1 MPEARAC
8 RLRFGSRL
16 AISPFNLRGFGQA
29 FRNLLMDTSRHWK
42 TRLCQP
48 NPGSSLSCASV
59 QMPTVT
65 IVIPVYNGGGYIL
78 EAVES
83 VLHQDYEALELIVVD
98 DGSTDDTVDK
108 VRSFGGGI
116 RLIQQ
121 TNAGQSSALNNG
133 WAASRGE
140 LLGYLSADDRLRPG
154 GVALVATAL
163 ADARDAVLAYP
174 DFGLINERSELTGVV
189 RTPDYSMDRLYAD
202 LHCLPGPGAL
212 FRRSSYDRAGGWD
225 PLFRQIPDLEFFLRM
240 ALQGRF
246 LQVPQIAADFRIHG
260 GSATYRAVS
269 AERADEP
276 IKMVQKFFTL
286 PDIPAEMISWKA
298 RMMANA
304 DLLSA
309 MLHGQ
314 SYRFGASAGKFSEA
328 FKADPSATILCKSMT
343 YILEIIR
350 LGIWRFVGRA

>member
-1 MPEARAC
+1 
-8 RLRFGSRL
+8 
-16 AISPFNLRGFGQA
+16 
-29 FRNLLMDTSRHWK
+29 
-42 TRLCQP
+42 
-48 NPGSSLSCASV
+48 LSCAGV

-65 IVIPVYNGGGYIL
+65 IVIPVYNGGGYIQ

-83 VLHQDYEALELIVVD
+83 VLDQDYEALELIVVD
-98 DGSTDDTVDK
+98 DGSTDDTADK
-108 VRSFGGGI
+108 VRSFGAGI

-121 TNAGQSSALNNG
+121 TNSGQSSALNNG

-140 LLGYLSADDRLRPG
+140 LLGYLSADDRFRPG
-154 GVALVATAL
+154 GVTLVATAL

-174 DFGLINERSELTGVV
+174 DFGLINERSQLTGEV

-212 FRRSSYDRAGGWD
+212 FRRSSYGRAGGWD
-225 PLFRQIPDLEFFLRM
+225 PVFRQIPDLDFFLRM

-246 LQVPQIAADFRIHG
+246 LRVPQMAADFRIHG

-276 IKMVQKFFTL
+276 IKMVQRFFTR
-286 PDIPAEMISWKA
+286 PDIPVDVLSWKA

-304 DLLSA
+304 CLLSA

-314 SYRFGASAGKFSEA
+314 SYRFGASAGRFSEA
-328 FKADPSATILCKSMT
+328 FKADLSATISRKSMI
-343 YILEIIR
+343 YILEIAR
-350 LGIWRFVGRA
+350 LGIRRAAGRA